1 MKQRTLFITIFI
13 LFVSCGRSHEGFE
26 APDFTLPDIYGNNIR
41 LYDCLDR
48 GPVVIIPWAL
58 WCKICI
64 KELDALKPYTDDLHS
79 STGVYFYAI
88 SQDKPRAIDQVK
100 PFAESHEWIPHY
112 LVLLDTANIIRD
124 LYDIQAMPSTISI
137 DQDGKIVF
145 RWQGYHPG
153 DELLITDSLKALFER

>member
-1 MKQRTLFITIFI
+1 MKQKTLLVALLI
-13 LFVSCGRSHEGFE
+13 LFLTCSHHHNYE

-41 LYDCLDR
+41 LYDYLDC

-64 KELDALKPYTDDLHS
+64 KELDTLKAYTDDLHS
-79 STGVYFYAI
+79 SKGFYFFAI
-88 SQDKPRAIDQVK
+88 SQDKPQAIDQVK

-124 LYDIQAMPSTISI
+124 LYNIQAMPSTIAI

-145 RWQGYHPG
+145 RWIGYKTG
-153 DELLITDSLKALFER
+153 DEDSIADKLRDLF

>member
-1 MKQRTLFITIFI
+1 MKLFFFIFLLIITA
-13 LFVSCGRSHEGFE
+13 CSHHHNYE

-41 LYDCLDR
+41 LYDYLDR

-64 KELDALKPYTDDLHS
+64 KELDALKPYTDDLHFS
-79 STGVYFYAI
+79 MGAYFFAI

-124 LYDIQAMPSTISI
+124 LYDIQAMPSTIAI

-145 RWQGYHPG
+145 RWLGYRPG
-153 DELLITDSLKALFER
+153 DEDSIADKLRDLF